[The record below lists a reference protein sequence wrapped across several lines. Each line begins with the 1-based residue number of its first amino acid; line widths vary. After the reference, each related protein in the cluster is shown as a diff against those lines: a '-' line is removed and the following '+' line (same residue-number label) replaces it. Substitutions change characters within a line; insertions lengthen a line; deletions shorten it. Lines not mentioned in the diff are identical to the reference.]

1 MEEATGMKT
10 ENNASTNAPC
20 KRKVCFDFFFFFFFN
35 SYLDRCLAKQVY
47 VTLVEHAFVFGCM
60 RGSVP

>member
-1 MEEATGMKT
+1 MHRVKEKYVLIAI
-10 ENNASTNAPC
+10 
-20 KRKVCFDFFFFFFFN
+20 FFFFN

-60 RGSVP
+60 SGSVP